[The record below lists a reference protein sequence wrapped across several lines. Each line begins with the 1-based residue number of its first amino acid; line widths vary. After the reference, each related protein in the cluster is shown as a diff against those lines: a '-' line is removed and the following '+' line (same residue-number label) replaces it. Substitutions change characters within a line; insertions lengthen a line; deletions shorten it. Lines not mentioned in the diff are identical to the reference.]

1 MFCFFFSSRR
11 RHTRCGRDWSSDVC
25 SSDLRHQTFIK
36 ASFSRRSCSF
46 RLEKEAFMKVWCR
59 VLRVLVAVIAMG
71 VGSAWAQGA
80 KHKPVTVTGRVVDNI
95 CMLGMGLKGEG
106 HRECAVGCDKAGVRM
121 ALLDEKANVL
131 YTLMA
136 DKPFADP
143 NSQIREHLE
152 RMVTIKGDLY
162 EAPGGQ
168 KVLAIKEVQVA
179 QAGAT
184 NACAAQDPC
193 AGKNPSGA
201 KK

>member
-1 MFCFFFSSRR
+1 
-11 RHTRCGRDWSSDVC
+11 
-25 SSDLRHQTFIK
+25 
-36 ASFSRRSCSF
+36 
-46 RLEKEAFMKVWCR
+46 MKVWYR
-59 VLRVLVAVIAMG
+59 VLAVSVAVLAAG
-71 VGSAWAQGA
+71 AGSVWAQGA
-80 KHKPVTVTGRVVDNI
+80 KHKPVSVTGRVVDNI

-106 HRECAVGCDKAGVRM
+106 HRECAIGCDKAGVRM

-136 DKPFADP
+136 DKPFVDP

-168 KVLAIKEVQVA
+168 KVLAIKEVQAA

-184 NACAAQDPC
+184 NPCAAKNPC
-193 AGKNPSGA
+193 AP
-201 KK
+201 KKP